1 MSNRLLILG
10 IVFAGSAATLLAA
23 ESPKP
28 SKTVETE
35 TVRLLLSKNYR
46 TQEKAKKQIF
56 EERKKMTSELTAII
70 ADPENH
76 AYRRESVRK
85 AMSCLGELR
94 AVEGIEVLVTYI
106 GFPSVHHPDAG
117 EYPGPPGGGRNK
129 PPLKGSPGESKWLAW
144 KFPAIPA
151 LINIGEPCIDAVI
164 GKLST
169 TDNILEHRLC
179 TAVLKELEQHP
190 SVREKL
196 ERAIKEGKARKPEVL
211 RKALKMLG
219 EEAVSGEK

>member
-23 ESPKP
+23 ESTRPM
-28 SKTVETE
+28 KTVRDK
-35 TVRLLLSKNYR
+35 TVRMLLSDFK
-46 TQEKAKKQIF
+46 TQEKAKKQIL
-56 EERKKMTSELTAII
+56 EERKKTISELTAIV

-76 AYRRESVRK
+76 VYRSESVRK

-94 AVEGIEVLVTYI
+94 ALEGIEVLVTYI
-106 GFPSVHHPDAG
+106 GFPWVHHPDAG
-117 EYPGPPGGGRNK
+117 EYPGPAVGGRN
-129 PPLKGSPGESKWLAW
+129 SPGHPIERLL
-144 KFPAIPA
+144 PAIPA

-164 GKLST
+164 RKLCT
-169 TDNILEHRLC
+169 TDNVLEHKAC
-179 TAVLKELEQHP
+179 VAVLKNLEQHP

-196 ERAIKEGKARKPEVL
+196 ERAIKQGKARKPEVL

-219 EEAVSGEK
+219 EEAISGEK